1 MEEEIA
7 RFFVPKQDRL
17 KLKVLIDEST
27 SQSSLLELKY
37 IMLGESNRINE
48 HGWLVLIMQSSSGS
62 SRSQV
67 VLIVLIPTMS
77 FDLLLIECR

>member
-1 MEEEIA
+1 MKEEIA
-7 RFFVPKQDRL
+7 RFFVPEQDRL
-17 KLKVLIDEST
+17 KLKVLDEST
-27 SQSSLLELKY
+27 SQSSSLELKY